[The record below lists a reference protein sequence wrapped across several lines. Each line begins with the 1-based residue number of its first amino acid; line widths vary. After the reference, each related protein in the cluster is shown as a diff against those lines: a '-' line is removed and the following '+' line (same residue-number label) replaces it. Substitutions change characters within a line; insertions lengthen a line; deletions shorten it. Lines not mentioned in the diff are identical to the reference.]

1 MKEFNP
7 QIQRITGVNGIKR
20 VYLPIGLYANKGGTA
35 ESFGPLGI
43 EGLFL
48 LNKIPYSTKS
58 LIKLLLI
65 RRDDDGTGKKVS

>member
-35 ESFGPLGI
+35 ESFGPFYGRKGFFYLIGEFI
-43 EGLFL
+43 LFD
-48 LNKIPYSTKS
+48 
-58 LIKLLLI
+58 LILF
-65 RRDDDGTGKKVS
+65 